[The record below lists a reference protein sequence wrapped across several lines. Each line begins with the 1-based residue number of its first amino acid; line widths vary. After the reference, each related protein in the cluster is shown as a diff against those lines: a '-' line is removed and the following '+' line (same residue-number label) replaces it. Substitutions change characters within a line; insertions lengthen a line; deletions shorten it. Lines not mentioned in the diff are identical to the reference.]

1 MRTNCLNLSKCIEY
15 QRSLNMY
22 RVLGVDDLP
31 TQVCFYDNAVDIASV
46 ENKTGE
52 ITLNVYLFSM
62 TDIMS
67 TC

>member
-1 MRTNCLNLSKCIEY
+1 
-15 QRSLNMY
+15 MY
-22 RVLGVDDLP
+22 RVLGVDDLR
-31 TQVCFYDNAVDIASV
+31 TRVCIYDNAVDIASV